1 MASICYTNA
10 AHAYLDPSTGGMLIS
25 AIIGMFATRM
35 GIIKISSKIIPLIKN
50 EVNALSKGEDFHSMK
65 MHHFLE
71 HLCKIK
77 QPIRVVY
84 VSAPFSSA
92 NFAVSIASSFDRV

>member
-1 MASICYTNA
+1 
-10 AHAYLDPSTGGMLIS
+10 
-25 AIIGMFATRM
+25 
-35 GIIKISSKIIPLIKN
+35 
-50 EVNALSKGEDFHSMK
+50 MK

-84 VSAPFSSA
+84 TTGNWLDVDTLEDVIRAS
-92 NFAVSIASSFDRV
+92 NFI